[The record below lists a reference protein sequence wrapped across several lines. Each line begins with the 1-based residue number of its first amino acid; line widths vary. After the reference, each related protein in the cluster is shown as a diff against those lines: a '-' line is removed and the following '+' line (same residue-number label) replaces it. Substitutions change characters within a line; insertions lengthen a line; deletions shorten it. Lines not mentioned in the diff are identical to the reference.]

1 MLKKRDDIKKVFSSK
16 KYYFSSILVRYCPND
31 QNCSRFVIVPERK
44 THGAVGRNL
53 IRRRISEILRT
64 NQQRIREGFDI
75 AFFVKRDIL
84 DFKYEDLSDLLVKAL
99 EKGGFLRS

>member
-1 MLKKRDDIKKVFSSK
+1 MSDLGKKMILFTEFSFASDI
-16 KYYFSSILVRYCPND
+16 
-31 QNCSRFVIVPERK
+31 SRFVIVPERK